1 MKPFYFSAV
10 WLPAKKQTPVVGKG
24 LGIDLNVL
32 FYKGHGVK
40 IKEVTPFPP
49 SLPTNP
55 PNRIYRYDTGSGF
68 PNLLESFVSIVC
80 MMYDT

>member
-55 PNRIYRYDTGSGF
+55 PTGS
-68 PNLLESFVSIVC
+68 I
-80 MMYDT
+80 DTIPGQGSRISSSHLYRLYA